1 MGVKA
6 AQQIASLGSKLAL
19 AYSLGKKLGRLGQ
32 SASNSIKG
40 SSVGKDMGTNN
51 MIENRNSLADI
62 SYIPMG
68 GKKNCWRTKKEI
80 LFRKKIIIIFYNLSP
95 SGILLIKRAFKPFL
109 LIYNLL

>member
-6 AQQIASLGSKLAL
+6 AQQIAGLGSKLAL

-68 GKKNCWRTKKEI
+68 VKRIAGEPKKKSYLE
-80 LFRKKIIIIFYNLSP
+80 
-95 SGILLIKRAFKPFL
+95 KR
-109 LIYNLL
+109 